1 MEIAEYNFADLYKK
15 LENTIK
21 EKNLIIEEVKSD
33 LLEFQ
38 DIIEQIAIHDKTFCI
53 IIQKKKVL

>member
-1 MEIAEYNFADLYKK
+1 MEIAEYNFADLHKK

-21 EKNLIIEEVKSD
+21 EKDLIIEEVKSD

-38 DIIEQIAIHDKTFCI
+38 DIIDTNSHTR
-53 IIQKKKVL
+53 